1 MTGRVRE
8 SERERKRVVGHG
20 LYRRVQ
26 AREGNDDIVADDSW
40 EKTLEKAAIPP
51 AFLLPADTMS
61 RPGFLFPC
69 FLPLL
74 PSPALR
80 GARVPTRRNYKF
92 RASARITAN
101 NLTIASCD
109 EHATDRCEKY

>member
-69 FLPLL
+69 STLPPL
-74 PSPALR
+74 PNP
-80 GARVPTRRNYKF
+80 PRREGFYPPE
-92 RASARITAN
+92 
-101 NLTIASCD
+101 L
-109 EHATDRCEKY
+109 